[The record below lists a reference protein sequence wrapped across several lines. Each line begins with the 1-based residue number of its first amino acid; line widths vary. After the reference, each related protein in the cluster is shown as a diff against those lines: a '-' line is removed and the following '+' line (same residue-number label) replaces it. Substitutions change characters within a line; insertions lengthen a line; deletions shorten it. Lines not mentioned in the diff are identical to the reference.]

1 MFCLPEH
8 LAAKLAPE
16 VADYIPTFV
25 PQRLLT
31 SQQWARCCEAVW
43 TSCAATEPPSRE
55 DAKTQMS
62 ITCAF
67 LAFTDKVVGSVD
79 LAEVLTEDLVNRF
92 LIDSEGKV
100 SHKTRQNRRGQLGRA
115 LKAAAGDVPRVVHGP
130 GRTGP
135 QPYTPTELDKLAA
148 TAFGCA
154 PVAAALARGLG
165 AGLVVPAAIDTP
177 SPDPGTL
184 RAVTQALRMDDRW
197 TALAGPREFSPEDW
211 ARARA
216 AADNAGVTLTAAR
229 LRATWVAAQ
238 LSTPRPL
245 AQIAHTCGLTRADL
259 DNAAGHLP
267 AVDGEQ
273 ARRLLRG

>member
-8 LAAKLAPE
+8 LATKLAPE

-43 TSCAATEPPSRE
+43 TSCAATLPPSRE

-62 ITCAF
+62 VTSSF
-67 LAFTDKVVGSVD
+67 LAFTDKAVGSVD
-79 LAEVLTEDLVNRF
+79 LAAVLTEDLVQRF
-92 LIDSEGKV
+92 LVVSEGKV
-100 SHKTRQNRRGQLGRA
+100 STGTRRNRRSRLNRA
-115 LKAAAGDVPRVVHGP
+115 RKAAAGDAPRVIHGP
-130 GRTGP
+130 GRTCP
-135 QPYTPTELDKLAA
+135 QPYLPSELDTLAA

-154 PVAAALARGLG
+154 PLAAALARGLS
-165 AGLVVPAAIDTP
+165 AGLVVPTALGTP
-177 SPDPGTL
+177 PPAPETL
-184 RAVTQALRMDDRW
+184 RAVTGSLRMDDRW
-197 TALAGPREFSPEDW
+197 TTLVSPREFSPEEW

-216 AADNAGVTLTAAR
+216 AADNAGVTLTAPR

-259 DNAAGHLP
+259 ENAAGHLP

>member
-1 MFCLPEH
+1 MFTLPAH
-8 LAAKLAPE
+8 LAAKLSPE
-16 VADYIPTFV
+16 VAAYIPTFV

-31 SQQWARCCEAVW
+31 SRQWARCCEAVW

-79 LAEVLTEDLVNRF
+79 LAGVLTEDLVNRF

-115 LKAAAGDVPRVVHGP
+115 LKAAAGDAPRVVHGP

-135 QPYTPTELDKLAA
+135 QSYTAAELDKLAA
-148 TAFGCA
+148 TAFGCPPLA
-154 PVAAALARGLG
+154 GALARGLG
-165 AGLVVPAAIDTP
+165 AGLGVPAAIGTP
-177 SPDPGTL
+177 PPAPETM
-184 RAVTQALRMDDRW
+184 RAIAGALRMDSRW
-197 TALAGPREFSPEDW
+197 SALVSPREFSTEEW

-216 AADNAGVTLTAAR
+216 AAQDAGVTLTAAR
-229 LRATWVAAQ
+229 LRATWVAVQ
-238 LSTPRPL
+238 LSAPRPL
-245 AQIAHTCGLTRADL
+245 AQIAQSCGLTRADL
-259 DNAAGHLP
+259 DNATGHLP
-267 AVDGEQ
+267 EVDARQ